1 MGTLLDVHEGGRP
14 LPETTGQELKNRLL
28 AFPQKYLRKLSQEMG
43 ASTLSAPT
51 CNNMDKKMAWA
62 VCLPLRLKEILSNVS
77 TRSVILSVS
86 PITCKTGGLRLKEI
100 LSNVST
106 RGVMSPEVPT
116 QSDFLHQRTQSLD
129 SLSSGHSSGSGF
141 NPENFSSRRRVVVKP
156 FEEPDQE
163 EVPSFMRKLKETP
176 IEREIRLVHEREEE
190 LRREKRLPL
199 NSSPVSTSIPKEEV
213 RRSTSRSTMITNDPR
228 SVQHRIATSR
238 IQQEIN
244 EATEREIE
252 LRDGGQIQTTS
263 EETLDS
269 KVTRFTDLA
278 EFAIV
283 EQDRKL
289 QKAASMSNVLTTV
302 AQETDII
309 ETPELHQKKHTR
321 SSLFSVNE
329 YNHAPSQP
337 SYSPTNSRTFSATFG
352 PKGQKGLMERFL
364 ASHGKLP
371 GANNSSLSISP
382 ISTSSQIAPSLHS
395 RPSLNSRTPSDFS
408 YDDNQSFQEREEYER
423 ERQASWRT
431 ASRPRYTPA
440 EEKIQVELK
449 EMQKREEELRLQ
461 RAHLFAV
468 SQPNLSIIED
478 EDDEIHKL
486 NGGFNDTRTLRTT
499 QSIPNL
505 LDAEDS
511 SSNEITDVSLNKVME
526 LK

>member
-1 MGTLLDVHEGGRP
+1 MLLANIILLVIVLSQVKTVHFILPKSYTLLATEQQDDDFVESLRNPSVH
-14 LPETTGQELKNRLL
+14 L
-28 AFPQKYLRKLSQEMG
+28 
-43 ASTLSAPT
+43 
-51 CNNMDKKMAWA
+51 
-62 VCLPLRLKEILSNVS
+62 
-77 TRSVILSVS
+77 
-86 PITCKTGGLRLKEI
+86 
-100 LSNVST
+100 
-106 RGVMSPEVPT
+106 
-116 QSDFLHQRTQSLD
+116 
-129 SLSSGHSSGSGF
+129 
-141 NPENFSSRRRVVVKP
+141 
-156 FEEPDQE
+156 
-163 EVPSFMRKLKETP
+163 KLKETP

-190 LRREKRLPL
+190 LRREKGLPL

-283 EQDRKL
+283 EQDRKM
-289 QKAASMSNVLTTV
+289 QKASSISNVLTTV
-302 AQETDII
+302 TQETDII

-329 YNHAPSQP
+329 YNHAQSQP

-371 GANNSSLSISP
+371 VANNSSLSISP
-382 ISTSSQIAPSLHS
+382 ISTSSQIASSLHS
-395 RPSLNSRTPSDFS
+395 RPSLNSRTPSDFF

-468 SQPNLSIIED
+468 SQPNLMSIIED
-478 EDDEIHKL
+478 EDNKIHKL

-511 SSNEITDVSLNKVME
+511 SSNEITDVSLNKVIE